1 MADPLLS
8 LYPDLICLRQRPA
21 QRKPGLAQNK
31 RFEPLSLLAKSNQ
44 ALTMF
49 RQCALVSGFSNFLQ
63 GLECR
68 A

>member
-1 MADPLLS
+1 MADPVFS
-8 LYPDLICLRQRPA
+8 FYPDLLSLRQRPA
-21 QRKPGLAQNK
+21 QCKPGLAQNGD
-31 RFEPLSLLAKSNQ
+31 FEPLSLLAKSNQ

-49 RQCALVSGFSNFLQ
+49 RQCAPVSGFSNFLQ